1 VTDGNSRFFE
11 QLKEDGTNPI
21 LNNTMMFEVWALPK
35 PAADLFDP
43 TSEEFNEEKIG
54 EIINT
59 TPFNLSLW
67 GDHRLF
73 FSHTKL
79 EEDIKLRPEWSGKK
93 ELKIPKFKKGNFGRW
108 DFNDVIPPIE
118 KEDLLVAT

>member
-1 VTDGNSRFFE
+1 VTDGKSRFFE
-11 QLKEDGTNPI
+11 QLKEDGTKPI
-21 LNNTMMFEVWALPK
+21 LNNTTMFEVWALPK
-35 PAADLFDP
+35 PAADLNDP
-43 TSEEFNEEKIG
+43 TSEQLNEVKIG

-67 GDHRLF
+67 GDQRLF

-79 EEDIKLRPEWSGKK
+79 EEDLKLRPEWNPKK
-93 ELKIPKFKKGNFGRW
+93 NRIPKFKRKSFGRW

-118 KEDLLVAT
+118 KQDLL